1 MPLFETPPEAV
12 DRVYAASLFEL
23 AEAEGGQPRLEEVA
37 AELEELV
44 ELTRQQPELSE
55 FLASRIVAVNKR
67 EASLKAMLGD
77 GKVSDLVLRFLLIL
91 NRKDRLMRFLTI
103 VSAYEEMV
111 QERFGRI
118 EVDIYTR
125 HPLGQEQQDSIKE
138 RLHAA
143 IGREPVVYA
152 YTDPN
157 MLGGVKMQI
166 GDRLFDDSIQTK
178 LRNMTELLKKDGT
191 ALMRERARQAI
202 DDESPS
208 A

>member
-23 AEAEGGQPRLEEVA
+23 AEAEGGRQRLEDIS
-37 AELEELV
+37 AELDELV
-44 ELTRQQPELSE
+44 ELARNEDKLNELLS
-55 FLASRIVAVNKR
+55 SRIVSVDKR
-67 EASLKAMLGD
+67 AASLRVMFGD
-77 GKVSDLVLRFLLIL
+77 GKVSDLLLRFILIL
-91 NRKDRLMRFLTI
+91 NSKGRLMRLLTV
-103 VSAYEEMV
+103 VSAYQEMV

-125 HPLGQEQQDSIKE
+125 HPLGAEQQDAIRQ

-143 IGREPVVYA
+143 VGREPVVYA
-152 YTDPN
+152 YTDPT

-178 LRNMTELLKKDGT
+178 LRNMAELLKKDGSS
-191 ALMRERARQAI
+191 LMRSRAHDAL
-202 DDESPS
+202 EG
-208 A
+208 